1 MTTRAEAIA
10 EYKQTRNKH
19 RLFVILL
26 TVGALITIPVTL
38 GFGVYNI
45 SIIDSITVF
54 FQHLTGNIVD
64 VKADRYIWDVRL
76 PRALG
81 AVVLGAGLSV
91 AGAVMQNNF
100 KNPLAEPYT
109 MGISSG
115 AFMGVVVA
123 MVTGITI
130 IPGLTGQAGF
140 TVNAFCFAL
149 IPIAMILL
157 ISRFRKVSP
166 VSMILIGIA
175 IMFLFNSLS
184 QIMLL
189 ASSAETLQDA
199 YTWRVGNTSRIYWA
213 ELPIM
218 TTATVIV
225 VAIIWILSDKL
236 NVMYAGD
243 RGAQSMGIKPQLLR
257 LSTLTLVSLMTA
269 AIVSVTGT
277 IGFIG
282 LVGPHIARVFVGSNN
297 RYLIPASAA
306 FGAIFMALADT
317 VAKVTGPDGL
327 PVGIICSMVGGPLF
341 IYILIKRSKKVW
353 I

>member
-1 MTTRAEAIA
+1 MTTRTEALQ
-10 EYKQTRNKH
+10 EYKRNKN
-19 RLFVILL
+19 RCRFFIVLL
-26 TVGALITIPVTL
+26 TAGALFMILFTL
-38 GFGVYNI
+38 GFGVYDI
-45 SIIDSITVF
+45 SLLDSINVF
-54 FQHLTGNIVD
+54 FQHITGNITD
-64 VKADRYIWDVRL
+64 VKADRYIWNVRL

-81 AVVLGAGLSV
+81 AVILGAGLAV
-91 AGAVMQNNF
+91 AGVVMQNNF

-115 AFMGVVVA
+115 AFMGVVIA
-123 MVTGITI
+123 MVTGITV
-130 IPGLTGQAGF
+130 IPGLTGQAGY
-140 TVNAFCFAL
+140 TVNAFVFSL
-149 IPIAMILL
+149 IPIGMIIL

-189 ASSAETLQDA
+189 TSPAETLQDA
-199 YTWRVGNTSRIYWA
+199 YTWRVGNTSRIYWSSI
-213 ELPIM
+213 PIM
-218 TTATVIV
+218 LSVTAV
-225 VAIIWILSDKL
+225 VLVVVWFMSEKL

-243 RGAQSMGIKPQLLR
+243 RGAQSMGIRPQLLR
-257 LSTLTLVSLMTA
+257 LSSLTLVSLMTA

-282 LVGPHIARVFVGSNN
+282 LVGPHIARIFVGSDN

-306 FGAIFMALADT
+306 FGAIFMAAADT

-327 PVGIICSMVGGPLF
+327 PVGVICSMVGGPLF
-341 IYILIKRSKKVW
+341 IYILVKRSKKVW
-353 I
+353 M